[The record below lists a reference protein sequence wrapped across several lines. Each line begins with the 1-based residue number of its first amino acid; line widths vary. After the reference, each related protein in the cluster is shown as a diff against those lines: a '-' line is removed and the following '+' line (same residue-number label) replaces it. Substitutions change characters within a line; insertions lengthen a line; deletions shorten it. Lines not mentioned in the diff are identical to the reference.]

1 MKTDLR
7 VRYTQAVIQ
16 EAFRKLL
23 REKPLAKITVKE
35 VCDLAQINRGTFYK
49 HYLDCYDLMDKLQE
63 EAIGNFERLLD
74 SVETSGVRN
83 VIVSILEALRSG
95 AGAFELFRFQGRS
108 DGFFHELVRCCYRCM
123 EKRITGF
130 PGMEQG
136 EGDRKCSYP
145 FLISGCCGVIEYWVH
160 TGMQEPPEEIA
171 DEILRLSEAFLRGLD
186 SRHSDK
192 LRRDPDIHAG

>member
-7 VRYTQAVIQ
+7 VRYTQSVIQ
-16 EAFRKLL
+16 EAFCKLL

-35 VCDLAQINRGTFYK
+35 VCELAQINRGTFYK

-63 EAIGNFERLLD
+63 EAVGKFERLLD
-74 SVETSGVRN
+74 SVEESGIQR
-83 VIVSILEALRSG
+83 VIVSILETLRSD
-95 AGAFELFRFQGRS
+95 AGAFVLFQAQGRS
-108 DGFFHELVRCCYRCM
+108 DSFLHQVVGCCYRCM

-136 EGDRKCSYP
+136 NGDWSVNYP

-160 TGMQEPPEEIA
+160 TGMQEPPEEMA
-171 DEILRLSEAFLRGLD
+171 DQILRLSEAFLRGLD
-186 SRHSDK
+186 
-192 LRRDPDIHAG
+192 L

>member
-35 VCDLAQINRGTFYK
+35 VCDLAEINRGTFYK

-74 SVETSGVRN
+74 SIEASGIQC
-83 VIVSILEALRSG
+83 VIVSILEALSG
-95 AGAFELFRFQGRS
+95 DDGLFALFQSQGRS
-108 DGFFHELVRCCYRCM
+108 DSFLHKLVGCCYRCM
-123 EKRITGF
+123 EKRIIGL
-130 PGMEQG
+130 PGMKPG
-136 EGDRKCSYP
+136 DGDRGVNYS
-145 FLISGCCGVIEYWVH
+145 FLISGCCGVIEYWIH
-160 TGMQEPPEEIA
+160 TGMQEPPGEIA
-171 DEILRLSEAFLRGLD
+171 DQILRLSEVFLRGLN
-186 SRHSDK
+186 S
-192 LRRDPDIHAG
+192 